1 MRLHLTFASSRNP
14 RVAAVLDGLC
24 DPQGIDLTSC
34 ELQAPDIFW
43 RQLHFAEFDVSE
55 MSLSSLLM
63 LLDRGDE
70 TWVALP
76 VFPDRRFFHTFAMV
90 RTGARIRDIADLKG
104 RRVGVPDYQ
113 QTAALWTRAALSR
126 FYGVEASDMHW
137 FMERTPKLSH
147 AGGVGFQGPEGVAME
162 YIPEAES
169 IGSRLAD
176 GQLDAAIVYEQALLF
191 NDEPTT
197 VDRSPATLPES
208 VATWMFPD
216 RVGESTRR
224 FAETGYL
231 PANHCIVVR
240 RALIERHPWIA
251 LNLFESFTQSKDK
264 YHESLAAGLTLH
276 AALGHADF
284 VADGR
289 VTLDL
294 YPYGV
299 DQNKA
304 MLEDLVSESH
314 RQGLTSAPVPI
325 EMVFAAPTLPL

>member
-1 MRLHLTFASSRNP
+1 MRPHLTFATSRNP
-14 RVAAVLDGLC
+14 RVAGVLDGLC
-24 DPQGIDLTSC
+24 DPQGVDLTTC

-43 RQLHFAEFDVSE
+43 RQLYFAEFDVSE

-90 RTGARIRDIADLKG
+90 RTDAGIREIADLKG

-126 FYGVEASDMHW
+126 FYGVEAGDLRW
-137 FMERTPKLSH
+137 YMERTPKLSH
-147 AGGVGFQGPEGVAME
+147 AGGVGFQGPADVAME
-162 YIPEAES
+162 YIPEQES

-176 GQLDAAIVYEQALLF
+176 GQLDAAIVYEAALLF

-197 VDRSPATLPES
+197 IDRSPVTLPAS

-224 FAETGYL
+224 YAETGYL

-240 RALIERHPWIA
+240 RALLERYPWIA
-251 LNLFESFTQSKDK
+251 LNLVDSFIRSKDR
-264 YHESLAAGLTLH
+264 YHQSLAAGLTLH

-284 VADGR
+284 VVDGR

-299 DQNKA
+299 AENKA
-304 MLEDLVSESH
+304 MLDDLVAESH
-314 RQGLTSAPVPI
+314 RQGLTSAPVPL
-325 EMVFAAPTLPL
+325 EKVFAAPTLSL